1 MIRPVSHRFFLRCGV
16 VATAAALACTA
27 CSGSGGSP
35 VAPPPTS
42 AAPSSPVKP
51 FDAPPDAATVGDTVA
66 NELGMARAV
75 HIKGTTTNGFTVDLQ
90 LNHDSAGGSIEV
102 GGGPVSLVRVGDT
115 TWIKITDG
123 MTKITGVPAGTPSKM
138 NGKWLSA
145 DSPLLHGRGASL
157 KSLLD
162 IDAFLGSAADD
173 LGKPGYSAG
182 EPVDLA
188 GTPAVRY
195 RNGSNTI
202 YLERF
207 GTTYSLVR
215 YESPKQGAVDF
226 DMGEP
231 RPVAAPPAAE
241 IYSGPGS

>member
-1 MIRPVSHRFFLRCGV
+1 MIRPVQKRFLLRCG
-16 VATAAALACTA
+16 AIAAALVCAA
-27 CSGSGGSP
+27 CSGSGGTPAQSL
-35 VAPPPTS
+35 AT

-66 NELGMARAV
+66 NELDMARAV
-75 HIKGTTTNGFTVDLQ
+75 HIKGTSTDGLVVDLQ
-90 LNHDSAGGSIEV
+90 LNHDSAGGSVEKD
-102 GGGPVSLVRVGDT
+102 GSPLSLVRVGDRM
-115 TWIKITDG
+115 WIKITNALAKIAGLPDG
-123 MTKITGVPAGTPSKM
+123 ALSKM
-138 NGKWLSA
+138 DGKWLSVDA
-145 DSPLLHGRGASL
+145 PMLHGRGAEL

-162 IDAFLGSAADD
+162 CDAFLGAAADD

-195 RNGSNTI
+195 RNGGKTI
-202 YLERF
+202 YLGRF

-215 YESPKQGAVDF
+215 YESPTDGTLDL
-226 DMGEP
+226 DLGEP
-231 RPVAAPPAAE
+231 VPVEAPPAAE